1 MQVTTRTP
9 NTTKTGRRFSETT
22 VNAVWRKGRPVAGH
36 DPSRIRKD
44 ACGAFIAR
52 SDYGRLTDMG
62 WEIDHIVPVAQGGTE
77 HIDNLQPLQ
86 WKNNRHKGDNWPNW
100 TCAVT
105 SKT

>member
-1 MQVTTRTP
+1 MQVTTRNP
-9 NTTKTGRRFSETT
+9 NTTKTGRSFPETT
-22 VNAVWRKGRPVAGH
+22 VNTVWRKGRPVAAH

-44 ACGAFIAR
+44 ACGAFITR
-52 SDYGRLTDMG
+52 FDYGRLTDMG